1 MWKEKSVH
9 IIFHLLKHS
18 FQNTNWK
25 ATIQI
30 TEFSPLEEE
39 KKKNN
44 ISSSFPIL
52 LPEPWAYENTFI
64 T

>member
-39 KKKNN
+39 KKK
-44 ISSSFPIL
+44 
-52 LPEPWAYENTFI
+52 T